1 MIVGVAGVLA
11 NGGAG
16 HGWAEHAT
24 GRRAPHLP
32 LRREARLGLA
42 QSRRDTAAVSADPD
56 DLAGQRDTAH
66 AYTASTPGG
75 DGPPGPTQ

>member
-1 MIVGVAGVLA
+1 VIVIL
-11 NGGAG
+11 
-16 HGWAEHAT
+16 GWLSWPA
-24 GRRAPHLP
+24 RAAPP
-32 LRREARLGLA
+32 AAAVRPASGLA

-56 DLAGQRDTAH
+56 DLAGRRDTAY